1 MKYNTMDYEKLVEE
15 IQEQIDRINNEVD
28 IHRFTR
34 EENVFTYNK
43 LTSVLLILKDI
54 K

>member
-1 MKYNTMDYEKLVEE
+1 MKYNTMDYDNLIDE
-15 IQEQIDRINNEVD
+15 IQQQIYRLNNEVD
-28 IHRFTR
+28 IHKFTR

-43 LTSVLLILKDI
+43 LTNVLLILKDI